1 MRGAWFA
8 IVVVLAVL
16 AVVAV
21 GGYAIYKYRLRVC
34 LLIIL
39 LHVILLCAV
48 TFCVLKVPFFLHVIF
63 FVLSTLGFTVCLE

>member
-34 LLIIL
+34 LIIIL

-48 TFCVLKVPFFLHVIF
+48 TFCVLKVPPFLDAIF